1 MGEGSERYH
10 LGSMPQ
16 VGKLHSLLLVM
27 AALVSS
33 GIAGCSTTTT
43 TSGNQEGSVSLAP
56 ASSGNDKATT
66 EPTTAGSSAAADV
79 TITGCKQDKV
89 DTTQVDVSGTI
100 FNHSSVTSDY
110 SFVVDVLNNS
120 LPSALAGVTQAGV
133 PPGLVEAWSTT
144 STIAGSTSG
153 SFTCRV
159 TRVIRTPAHA

>member
-1 MGEGSERYH
+1 M
-10 LGSMPQ
+10 LP
-16 VGKLHSLLLVM
+16 VGKWHLLLLVM

-43 TSGNQEGSVSLAP
+43 TSGNQNGSVSLTP
-56 ASSGNDKATT
+56 ASGGNDTVTT
-66 EPTTAGSSAAADV
+66 QPTTAGPSAAADV
-79 TITGCKQDKV
+79 TVTGCKQEQV

-100 FNHSSVTSDY
+100 LNHSSVTSDY

-120 LPSALAGVTQAGV
+120 LPSAQAGVTHAGA

-144 STIAGSTSG
+144 TTIAGSTSG
-153 SFTCRV
+153 SYTCRV